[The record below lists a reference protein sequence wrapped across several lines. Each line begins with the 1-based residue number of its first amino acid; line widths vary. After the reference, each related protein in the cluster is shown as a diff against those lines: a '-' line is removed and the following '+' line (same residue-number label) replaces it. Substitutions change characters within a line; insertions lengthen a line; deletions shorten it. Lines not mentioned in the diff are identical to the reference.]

1 MSYWKDEPWAKPH
14 ALMALLEDIYAKAIA
29 AGKIKDPLETAT
41 RKVIQHRNWC
51 ASVRPEVVRAEIERL
66 EMVYVPKGVGPG
78 PGLCFPIRDVTGEI
92 QRLHIRL
99 LEDGPKKFGMKYM
112 SLVDKEEFVG
122 PAWIGL
128 DEDTMEA
135 VLRKQELIL
144 VEGPLDLLAVRIMR
158 CPVPS
163 LSPTSKR
170 LTKDHWTHLRILGVE
185 RLLVMFDNETSGV
198 GEKASDWLTRN
209 PFQIDVTPL
218 RCPSK
223 DPSKALEH
231 ADTVDRLQEALPFPP
246 PANAFADI

>member
-14 ALMALLEDIYAKAIA
+14 TLMDLLEDIYAKAIK
-29 AGKIKDPLETAT
+29 AGKITDPLDTAT
-41 RKVIQHRNWC
+41 RKVIQHRSWC
-51 ASVRPEVVRAEIERL
+51 ASVKPEVVRAEVERM

-112 SLVDKEEFVG
+112 SLVDRDEFVG

-128 DEDTMEA
+128 DDETLGA
-135 VLRKQELIL
+135 ILRKQELLL

-170 LTKDHWTHLRILGVE
+170 LSDDHWKHLRILGVE
-185 RLLVMFDNETSGV
+185 KLLPMMDNEASEQGA
-198 GEKASDWLTRN
+198 KASDWLTRN
-209 PFQIDVTPL
+209 PFRIDVTPL

-231 ADTVDRLQEALPFPP
+231 ADTVDLLRQALPFPP
-246 PANAFADI
+246 PAFADI